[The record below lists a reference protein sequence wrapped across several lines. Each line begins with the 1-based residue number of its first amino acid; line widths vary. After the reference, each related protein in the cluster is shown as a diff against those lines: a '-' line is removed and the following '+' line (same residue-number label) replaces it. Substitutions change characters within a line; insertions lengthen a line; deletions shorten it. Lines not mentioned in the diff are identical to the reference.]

1 MLQEALGIFAFDG
14 LIQNVDRRREN
25 PNLMA
30 RGERLCVIDH
40 ECAFSFLSSLSSS
53 EEPWTMGPG
62 DYMERHALRLSLQG
76 NALDWEGCRNGL
88 RVLTKSFF
96 EDVRA
101 VLPVEWNGTQDLLAI
116 ENHVAVVLENGRA
129 FETQLQRKIA

>member
-1 MLQEALGIFAFDG
+1 
-14 LIQNVDRRREN
+14 
-25 PNLMA
+25 
-30 RGERLCVIDH
+30 
-40 ECAFSFLSSLSSS
+40 
-53 EEPWTMGPG
+53 MGPG